1 MNLYRWKSQLMA
13 AYAPGYIV
21 AMAETV
27 EEARA
32 KVLSEYRPLE
42 EGGPSEDIT
51 LIVMRD
57 YNDDELEE
65 RLEARMKTLREDL
78 AAEPEII
85 PAGVIFLRGSD

>member
-1 MNLYRWKSQLMA
+1 MNLYRWKSRLLQ

-32 KVLSEYRPLE
+32 NVLANYRPLE
-42 EGGPSEDIT
+42 ENGPTEDIY
-51 LIVMRD
+51 LITMHD
-57 YNDDELEE
+57 YNDDEFEPKMEE
-65 RLEARMKTLREDL
+65 RKQTLQADL
-78 AAEPEII
+78 AAEPEIF